1 MEGKNNKTKAA
12 RTYIKR
18 ARNMRETRQKRGTKR
33 ENKLEE
39 CPKIFL
45 EH

>member
-12 RTYIKR
+12 PTYIKGSG
-18 ARNMRETRQKRGTKR
+18 KHGKR
-33 ENKLEE
+33 ENKMEE
-39 CPKIFL
+39 YPKIFL